1 MTTALLNNR
10 YQTIKLL
17 GAGGFGETFLAAD
30 TYLPSR
36 RPCVV
41 KQLKPVANDLQ
52 LYQIIQDRFQRE
64 AATLEAL
71 SAGSDQI
78 PKLYAYF
85 SENGQFYLIQEWIE
99 GETLT
104 KKVTSEGVLSEASV
118 WKILVSLLKVLHYV
132 HSKGIIYR
140 DIKPDNIILR
150 QPDCQPVMIDF
161 GAVKETMAT
170 AIAAQGRS
178 IYTMVLG
185 TPGFMAP
192 EQAVGRPIY
201 ASDIYSLGMTAIYL
215 LTGKLPQELEVD
227 PHTERVIWQQYA
239 ANVSPSLAAVLN
251 KAVEYQPRDRYSTAI
266 KMLNDLQSVDTIS
279 SRQEVDRD
287 AIAPPHQQTLE
298 TRTLPP
304 PTIRQSSGKKQKY
317 LIFGGLLIGGLLSTA
332 TVFSFIPQ
340 PAPRSSVLPVS
351 PPAPVSV
358 DLPVPTDR
366 SPQPPLQRGATE
378 RESPASPVAARSPQP
393 PLQRGATEQNSPAS
407 PVAARSPQP
416 LLQRGATERESPQ
429 PLLQK
434 GATERESPQPP
445 VVLRGARG
453 DRDRDIPG
461 FPIGTTENVV
471 KAALGKPTKTSRGLW
486 VNTRAA
492 IYDIEPERIT
502 LGYLFDR
509 TSGRLRQTEVS
520 FAQSV
525 APETMQATLQ
535 RMLREQT
542 APEII
547 NGLQQV
553 YQRQTNRYSFRQG
566 QLKGAI
572 ERNSRDRIYIGIW
585 DANLH

>member
-36 RPCVV
+36 RPCVI

-85 SENGQFYLIQEWIE
+85 SENGQFYLVQEWIE

-104 KKVTSEGVLSEASV
+104 KKVTSEGVLSEATV

-170 AIAAQGRS
+170 AIAVQGRS

-227 PHTERVIWQQYA
+227 PHTETVIWQQYA
-239 ANVSPSLAAVLN
+239 TNVSPSLAAVLN

-287 AIAPPHQQTLE
+287 AIAPPRHQQTLE
-298 TRTLPP
+298 TQTLPP
-304 PTIRQSSGKKQKY
+304 PTLRPGAGKKQKY

-332 TVFSFIPQ
+332 TVFSFVPQ

-351 PPAPVSV
+351 PPTPMSV

-366 SPQPPLQRGATE
+366 SPQSPLQRGT
-378 RESPASPVAARSPQP
+378 
-393 PLQRGATEQNSPAS
+393 TDQNSPAS
-407 PVAARSPQP
+407 PVATRSPQP
-416 LLQRGATERESPQ
+416 PLQKEATDQNSPASPVATRSPQSPLQRGATDQ
-429 PLLQK
+429 N
-434 GATERESPQPP
+434 SPQPP
-445 VVLRGARG
+445 LLRGARG

-461 FPIGTTENVV
+461 FPIGTTEDVV
-471 KAALGKPTKTSRGLW
+471 KAALGNPTKTSRGLW

-525 APETMQATLQ
+525 APEIMQTTLQ
-535 RMLREQT
+535 RMLRDRT
-542 APEII
+542 TPEIT

-553 YQRQTNRYSFRQG
+553 YQRQTNKYSFRQG

>member
-17 GAGGFGETFLAAD
+17 GAGGFGETFLATD

-104 KKVTSEGVLSEASV
+104 RKVTSEGVLSEATV

-298 TRTLPP
+298 TQTLPP

-332 TVFSFIPQ
+332 TVFSLVPQ
-340 PAPRSSVLPVS
+340 PAPRSSVLPVA

-378 RESPASPVAARSPQP
+378 RESPQP
-393 PLQRGATEQNSPAS
+393 PLQ
-407 PVAARSPQP
+407 
-416 LLQRGATERESPQ
+416 
-429 PLLQK
+429 
-434 GATERESPQPP
+434 
-445 VVLRGARG
+445 RGARG

-461 FPIGTTENVV
+461 FPIGTAESAV
-471 KAALGKPTKTSRGLW
+471 KAALGNPTKTSRGLW

-525 APETMQATLQ
+525 ALETMQTKLQ
-535 RMLREQT
+535 RMLRDRT
-542 APEII
+542 TPEIT

-566 QLKGAI
+566 QLKGEI

-585 DANLH
+585 DASLH

>member
-104 KKVTSEGVLSEASV
+104 KKVTSEGVLSEATV

-287 AIAPPHQQTLE
+287 AIVPTHQQTLE
-298 TRTLPP
+298 TQTIPP
-304 PTIRQSSGKKQKY
+304 PTVRPGSGKRQKY

-332 TVFSFIPQ
+332 TVFSLVPQ

-366 SPQPPLQRGATE
+366 SPQPPLQRGAT
-378 RESPASPVAARSPQP
+378 A
-393 PLQRGATEQNSPAS
+393 QNSPAS
-407 PVAARSPQP
+407 PVAASSPQP
-416 LLQRGATERESPQ
+416 PLQRGATERESPQ
-429 PLLQK
+429 PPLQK

-445 VVLRGARG
+445 AVLRGARG

-547 NGLQQV
+547 NGLQKV

>member
-104 KKVTSEGVLSEASV
+104 RKVTSEGVLSEATV

-239 ANVSPSLAAVLN
+239 TNVSPSLAAVLN

-287 AIAPPHQQTLE
+287 AIASPHQQTLE

-304 PTIRQSSGKKQKY
+304 PTIRPGSGKKQKY

-332 TVFSFIPQ
+332 TVFSLVPQ

-351 PPAPVSV
+351 PPTPVSV
-358 DLPVPTDR
+358 DLPVSTDR
-366 SPQPPLQRGATE
+366 SPQPSLQKGATE
-378 RESPASPVAARSPQP
+378 RESPQPPLQKGATERESPQPPLQKGATDQNSPASPVAARSPQP
-393 PLQRGATEQNSPAS
+393 PLQRGATE
-407 PVAARSPQP
+407 
-416 LLQRGATERESPQ
+416 
-429 PLLQK
+429 
-434 GATERESPQPP
+434 RESPQPP
-445 VVLRGARG
+445 LQRGTRG

-471 KAALGKPTKTSRGLW
+471 KATLGNPTKTSRGLW

-525 APETMQATLQ
+525 APETMQTTLQ
-535 RMLREQT
+535 RMLRDRT
-542 APEII
+542 TPEITK
-547 NGLQQV
+547 GLQQV

-585 DANLH
+585 DADLH

>member
-36 RPCVV
+36 RPCVI
-41 KQLKPVANDLQ
+41 KQLKPVANDLH

-71 SAGSDQI
+71 SAGSNQI

-85 SENGQFYLIQEWIE
+85 SENGQFYLVQEWIE

-104 KKVTSEGVLSEASV
+104 RKVASEGTLSEASV
-118 WKILVSLLKVLHYV
+118 WKILTSLLKVLHYV

-170 AIAAQGRS
+170 AIAVQGRS

-227 PHTERVIWQQYA
+227 PHTERVVWQQYA
-239 ANVSPSLAAVLN
+239 TNVSPSLAAVLN

-266 KMLNDLQSVDTIS
+266 KMLNDLQSVATVPLQ
-279 SRQEVDRD
+279 QEVAQA
-287 AIAPPHQQTLE
+287 AIVATHQKTLE
-298 TRTLPP
+298 THTLPP
-304 PTIRQSSGKKQKY
+304 PTIRPIPGKKQKY
-317 LIFGGLLIGGLLSTA
+317 LILGGLLIGGLLSTA
-332 TVFSFIPQ
+332 TVVSLVPQ
-340 PAPRSSVLPVS
+340 PAPQSSLLPVTS
-351 PPAPVSV
+351 PTPVSV
-358 DLPVPTDR
+358 DLSVPTAS
-366 SPQPPLQRGATE
+366 SPQPPLIRGATD
-378 RESPASPVAARSPQP
+378 RGASQP
-393 PLQRGATEQNSPAS
+393 PI
-407 PVAARSPQP
+407 AAPGTKPSQSSEI
-416 LLQRGATERESPQ
+416 GT
-429 PLLQK
+429 
-434 GATERESPQPP
+434 T
-445 VVLRGARG
+445 
-453 DRDRDIPG
+453 DRDSPKPPLTRGTREALNRDLPG
-461 FPIGTTENVV
+461 FPIGTTENAV
-471 KAALGKPTKTSRGLW
+471 KAALGNPTKTSRGLW
-486 VNTRAA
+486 INTRAA
-492 IYDIEPERIT
+492 IYDIQPERIT

-542 APEII
+542 TPEITK
-547 NGLQQV
+547 GLQRV
-553 YQRQTNRYSFRQG
+553 YQRRTHKYSFRQG
-566 QLKGAI
+566 ELKGAI

-585 DANLH
+585 DADLHD

>member
-36 RPCVV
+36 RPCVI

-85 SENGQFYLIQEWIE
+85 SENGQFYLVQEWIE

-104 KKVTSEGVLSEASV
+104 KKVTSEGVLSEATV

-150 QPDCQPVMIDF
+150 QPNCQPVMIDF

-239 ANVSPSLAAVLN
+239 TNVSSSLATVLN
-251 KAVEYQPRDRYSTAI
+251 KAVEYQPRDRYSTAV

-279 SRQEVDRD
+279 SRQEVAREV
-287 AIAPPHQQTLE
+287 IAPFHQQTLE
-298 TRTLPP
+298 TQTIPP
-304 PTIRQSSGKKQKY
+304 RTIRQSSGKKQKY

-332 TVFSFIPQ
+332 TVFSLVPQ

-351 PPAPVSV
+351 PPTPVSV

-366 SPQPPLQRGATE
+366 SPQPPLQRGATDQN
-378 RESPASPVAARSPQP
+378 SPASPVAARSPQP
-393 PLQRGATEQNSPAS
+393 PLQKGATDQNSPAS

-416 LLQRGATERESPQ
+416 P
-429 PLLQK
+429 LQK
-434 GATERESPQPP
+434 GATDQNSPQPP
-445 VVLRGARG
+445 LFRGARG

-471 KAALGKPTKTSRGLW
+471 KAALGTPTKTSRGLW
-486 VNTRAA
+486 MNTRAA
-492 IYDIEPERIT
+492 IYEIQPERIT

-525 APETMQATLQ
+525 APETMQTTLQ
-535 RMLREQT
+535 RMLRDRT
-542 APEII
+542 TPEIT

-553 YQRQTNRYSFRQG
+553 YQRQTNKYSFRQG

>member
-378 RESPASPVAARSPQP
+378 QNAPASPVAARSPQP
-393 PLQRGATEQNSPAS
+393 P
-407 PVAARSPQP
+407 
-416 LLQRGATERESPQ
+416 LQRGATERESPQ

-445 VVLRGARG
+445 AVLRGARG

>member
-52 LYQIIQDRFQRE
+52 LYQIIQERFQRE

-104 KKVTSEGVLSEASV
+104 RKVTSEGVLSEATV

-227 PHTERVIWQQYA
+227 PHTERAIWQQYA

-279 SRQEVDRD
+279 SCQEVDRD
-287 AIAPPHQQTLE
+287 AIAPTHQQTLE
-298 TRTLPP
+298 TQTIPP

-332 TVFSFIPQ
+332 TVFSFVPQ
-340 PAPRSSVLPVS
+340 PAPRSSVLPAS
-351 PPAPVSV
+351 PPTPVT
-358 DLPVPTDR
+358 TDR
-366 SPQPPLQRGATE
+366 SPQPPLQRRATDQN
-378 RESPASPVAARSPQP
+378 SPASPVAARSPQP
-393 PLQRGATEQNSPAS
+393 PLQRRATDQNSPQS
-407 PVAARSPQP
+407 S
-416 LLQRGATERESPQ
+416 LQRG
-429 PLLQK
+429 
-434 GATERESPQPP
+434 GATDRNSIQPP
-445 VVLRGARG
+445 LLRGARG

-471 KAALGKPTKTSRGLW
+471 KAALGNPTKTSRGLW

-525 APETMQATLQ
+525 APETMQTTLQ
-535 RMLREQT
+535 RMLRDRI
-542 APEII
+542 APEITK
-547 NGLQQV
+547 GLQQV
-553 YQRQTNRYSFRQG
+553 YQRRTNRYSFRQG

-585 DANLH
+585 DANLHD

>member
-36 RPCVV
+36 RPCVI

-52 LYQIIQDRFQRE
+52 LYQIVQDRFQRE

-104 KKVTSEGVLSEASV
+104 KKVASEGALSEASV

-170 AIAAQGRS
+170 AIAPEGRS

-215 LTGKLPQELEVD
+215 LTGKLPQELDVD
-227 PHTERVIWQQYA
+227 PHTERVVWQQYA
-239 ANVSPSLAAVLN
+239 TNVSPSLAAVLN

-266 KMLNDLQSVDTIS
+266 KMLNALQSIDTIS
-279 SRQEVDRD
+279 SRQEVDRE
-287 AIAPPHQQTLE
+287 AIAPTHQQTLE
-298 TRTLPP
+298 TQTLPP
-304 PTIRQSSGKKQKY
+304 PTIRPSSSKSQKY
-317 LIFGGLLIGGLLSTA
+317 LILGGLLIGGLLSSA
-332 TVFSFIPQ
+332 TVFSLVPQ
-340 PAPRSSVLPVS
+340 PAPQSSVLPVS
-351 PPAPVSV
+351 PPTPVSV
-358 DLPVPTDR
+358 DLPIPTDR
-366 SPQPPLQRGATE
+366 SPQPPKDRGATD
-378 RESPASPVAARSPQP
+378 RNSPASPVAARSPQP
-393 PLQRGATEQNSPAS
+393 PLQRGATDTKPSQSSKP
-407 PVAARSPQP
+407 
-416 LLQRGATERESPQ
+416 GATDQ
-429 PLLQK
+429 N
-434 GATERESPQPP
+434 SPQPP
-445 VVLRGARG
+445 FLKGARG

-461 FPIGTTENVV
+461 FPIGTTENAV
-471 KAALGKPTKTSRGLW
+471 KAALGNPTKTSRGLW
-486 VNTRAA
+486 INTRAA

-525 APETMQATLQ
+525 APETMQTTLQ
-535 RMLREQT
+535 RMLREQI
-542 APEII
+542 APEIT

>member
-36 RPCVV
+36 RPCVI

-104 KKVTSEGVLSEASV
+104 RKVASEGALSEASV

-170 AIAAQGRS
+170 AIAAEGKS

-215 LTGKLPQELEVD
+215 LTGKLPQELEID
-227 PHTERVIWQQYA
+227 PHTERVVWQQYA
-239 ANVSPSLAAVLN
+239 TNVSPSLAAVLN

-266 KMLNDLQSVDTIS
+266 KMLNDLQSVATMS
-279 SRQEVDRD
+279 SRQEVARD
-287 AIAPPHQQTLE
+287 AIALTHQRTLE
-298 TRTLPP
+298 TQTLPP
-304 PTIRQSSGKKQKY
+304 PTIRPSSSKRQKY
-317 LIFGGLLIGGLLSTA
+317 LMFGGLLIGGLLSTA
-332 TVFSFIPQ
+332 TVFSLVPQ
-340 PAPRSSVLPVS
+340 PAPRSSVLPVA

-358 DLPVPTDR
+358 ELPVPTDR
-366 SPQPPLQRGATE
+366 SPQPPFLRGATD
-378 RESPASPVAARSPQP
+378 RNSPQTPIVTTDTKPSQSSKMGATDRNSPQP
-393 PLQRGATEQNSPAS
+393 TSLM
-407 PVAARSPQP
+407 
-416 LLQRGATERESPQ
+416 
-429 PLLQK
+429 
-434 GATERESPQPP
+434 
-445 VVLRGARG
+445 GARG
-453 DRDRDIPG
+453 ERDIPG
-461 FPIGTTENVV
+461 FPVGTAENTV
-471 KAALGKPTKTSRGLW
+471 KAALGNPTKTSRGLW
-486 VNTRAA
+486 INTRAA

-525 APETMQATLQ
+525 APETMQTTLQ
-535 RMLREQT
+535 RMLHEQT
-542 APEII
+542 TPEIT
-547 NGLQQV
+547 NGLQRV
-553 YQRQTNRYSFRQG
+553 YQRRTNRYSFRQG

-585 DANLH
+585 DADLH